1 MQLKKAPLITPLPLF
16 YTGPDLDSAPASLPC
31 VIYLAL
37 SAKEALT
44 VDPFNQPVLSLH
56 AKPVRVFSVD
66 LPFHGEL
73 MPAPEGIQR
82 WAEAFAKGKDLLTP
96 FLSDLETSLRI
107 LLQELKPAQVAIC
120 GLSRGGWIAAHI
132 ASRIEEITTFAAF
145 APLTHLS
152 ECLEFAPLKSS
163 PLLPPLDLHFLA
175 CSLAKKKIKVYIG
188 NRDARVHTDL
198 CYSWVRSLVEEAF
211 EAHRMR
217 SPPIELVLKPSIGY
231 LGHGT
236 APQTFEEGASW
247 ILQQMDTLP

>member
-16 YTGPDLDSAPASLPC
+16 YTGPSFDSAPSSIPC

-37 SAKEALT
+37 SAKETLT

-56 AKPVRVFSVD
+56 TRPVRVFSVD

-82 WAEAFAKGKDLLTP
+82 WAEAFAKGEDLLTP

-107 LLQELKPAQVAIC
+107 LLQELNPMQVAIC
-120 GLSRGGWIAAHI
+120 GLSRGGWIAAHM
-132 ASRIEEITTFAAF
+132 AARIEEITAFAAF
-145 APLTHLS
+145 APLVQLS

-163 PLLPPLDLHFLA
+163 PLLPPLDLSHLA
-175 CSLAKKKIKVYIG
+175 HHLAKKKIKVYIG

-198 CYSWVRSLVEEAF
+198 CYRWMRSLVEEAF
-211 EAHRMR
+211 EAHRIR
-217 SPPIELVLKPSIGY
+217 SPQIELVLKPSIGY

-236 APQTFEEGASW
+236 TPQTFEEGAAW
-247 ILQQMDTLP
+247 ILEQLESSS